1 MSIDFRIVKGR
12 MALALLV
19 LSVAGCT
26 TSPPPTS
33 SLVVQTAIASFSDVP
48 TGITPSPTSPLVETI
63 TPSPTSPLAD
73 TITPSPTVETVV
85 ITASKGN
92 LNIRRGPGV
101 AYNPIAVLK
110 NGQSATARGRDLLAN
125 WLMVDIPGAAGET
138 GWVRTETDYSKI
150 AGDVTSLPE
159 VVVDFAV
166 PAYVQNCT
174 YHLMVLQPGDI
185 PVSSLQAFPNND
197 ARVYPGEYTV
207 YDDDVPDAG
216 EVVTI
221 SVREGVFIDITVDGN
236 SEQHKCP

>member
-1 MSIDFRIVKGR
+1 MFFGFRNFKSQIVI
-12 MALALLV
+12 MLLL
-19 LSVAGCT
+19 LSMVGCT

-33 SLVVQTAIASFSDVP
+33 SLVVQTATASSSDVP
-48 TGITPSPTSPLVETI
+48 AGITPSPASPPAE
-63 TPSPTSPLAD
+63 

-110 NGQSATARGRDLLAN
+110 NGQSATAHGRDLLVN
-125 WLMVDIPGAAGET
+125 WLMVDIPGVAGGT

-150 AGDVTSLPE
+150 AGDIASLPE

-185 PVSSLQAFPNND
+185 PVSSLQTFPNND

-207 YDDDVPDAG
+207 YDDDVPDAA
-216 EVVTI
+216 EVMTI
-221 SVREGVFIDITVDGN
+221 SVREGVFIDIDVDGN
-236 SEQHKCP
+236 SEHHKCP

>member
-1 MSIDFRIVKGR
+1 MSIDFRIVKGK

-26 TSPPPTS
+26 SSPTPTS

-48 TGITPSPTSPLVETI
+48 AGITPSPTSPLAE
-63 TPSPTSPLAD
+63 

-125 WLMVDIPGAAGET
+125 WLMVDIPGMAGET

-197 ARVYPGEYTV
+197 ARVYPGEYTI
-207 YDDDVPDAG
+207 YDDDVPDAE
-216 EVVTI
+216 EVMTI

-236 SEQHKCP
+236 SEHHKCP